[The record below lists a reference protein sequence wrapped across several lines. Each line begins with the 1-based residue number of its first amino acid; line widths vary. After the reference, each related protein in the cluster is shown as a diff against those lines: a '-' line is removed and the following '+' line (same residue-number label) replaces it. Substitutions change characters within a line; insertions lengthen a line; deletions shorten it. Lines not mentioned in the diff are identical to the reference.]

1 MKTIKILCSLLC
13 TMLLAALPAS
23 AQNTDDK
30 NKAIIETNEGSQEL
44 NTDEIS
50 VIRFDGGK
58 ITIVQPWG
66 ETFFDR
72 TLRTLT
78 FLRPNPGTLRLTAT
92 TSINPKTG
100 NRAQE
105 IDGDSKLAS
114 TWAAGDVVYV
124 YADASTTTSIGTLEP
139 KSDDYGKSTA
149 TLSGNINAT
158 NLSDGQTLY
167 FSTKDRATLDLSQQN
182 GTVESL
188 FYFTATG
195 TLTIDGGNASI
206 TNLTFSR
213 PIAIVKFTLKDKA
226 DGTSPVYAKSLTV
239 NDGTSNY
246 VITPAAL
253 SNVLFVGIPA
263 ITSQTVTLTASDGLS
278 SYSYERA
285 NVTFEDNGYYAINV
299 KMTNTTDF
307 LSIPLTFEAKTAGAV
322 VSFSSTMDTTP
333 TIEYSLNG
341 GDWTTYSSSITL
353 TNVGDKVSF
362 RGNNAT
368 YASISDGK
376 YSSFSCNKDCYIYG
390 NIMSLISKAGFASAT
405 SLTENDVFYLMF
417 YNNTHICNHASK
429 TLKLPATTLTQ
440 YCYHG
445 LFYGCSNLTKAPEL
459 PATTLAF
466 YCYAHMFS
474 NCTHLTTAPALPAT
488 TLATSCYRSMFQG
501 CTSLTTA
508 PALPATTLASS
519 CYTDMF
525 QGCTHLTTAPA
536 ALPATTLADYCYQ
549 QMFYGCTSLTTAPIL
564 PATELKTQCYYCM
577 FLNCSKLNSVTCL
590 ATDIS
595 ASNCTGSWLNNV
607 AASGTFYKALTMNSW
622 PVGPQGTYG
631 NVSGIPSGWT
641 VDNYVP
647 GALSG
652 KFTINAGGGKVN
664 FSMGNLQYQASTD
677 TWRFAPNQY
686 DMIGSDNANIS
697 DSYTGWI
704 DLFGWGTGNNP
715 TNSSTNSGNY
725 STFTDWGVNAISN
738 GGNIADLWHTLT
750 KDEWVYLFEHHTKRW
765 SNVNGVNGYVI
776 RPDGVSTAIAASYT
790 ASEWATEEAAGS
802 VFLPAA
808 CSRGGKTFNAGSW
821 GDYWTSTPYNSNDA
835 YYLYFHQGGQNPSSN
850 SGRFGGR
857 SVRLVYEPPY
867 FQGAGTEASPYL
879 ISSAADWNYLA
890 VKVNSG
896 TSYAGKFFR
905 QTANIDVTTMV
916 GNSSDSKPFSGTYDG
931 DGNTLNLDLNT
942 TTPHTAPFRLI
953 VDATIK
959 NVVTTGSVHSTDNHP
974 SGLVGET
981 DGTCT
986 IQNCRVGASV
996 GGASHSGGIVG
1007 HCYHANISIIGCVYS
1022 GTLTPASG
1030 QWTGGIIGW
1039 GGDGG
1044 GHTISISDCLFAGS
1058 FISSTSS
1065 TKFHPIGILQNQS
1078 NTKYLSNTYYTL
1090 GAQNTNDDASFV
1102 NGLAYKGK
1110 FARSIA
1116 GGADVTVAR
1125 TGATAVYDVSGITSY
1140 GTGILYDGVL
1150 YAGNGEEVS
1159 LTLSHTDAPTGY
1171 TFSQYTVSGGGT
1183 LNNPTSNSPTL
1194 TMADANQTINAD
1206 WIPQGAMT
1214 FNYTGAVQTFTA
1226 LATGYYTLEC
1236 YGAQGGTFTS
1246 NRGGYGGTSQ
1256 LTYQLTQG
1264 DVLYIYVGGQG
1275 GSIAEYKGLPDGG
1288 NGGWNG
1294 GGKGGTGVK
1303 HRNVES
1309 ETPWSGGGGG
1319 GGATHI
1325 ATNAIGPITKS
1336 TDFTSNH
1343 TNLLLIAGGGGG
1355 GCSKGEGGN
1364 AGGATGEKGFHIDN
1378 SYIWSIDWNN
1388 GTCSCGKDGMLSS
1401 WEDHSCEGCGGGG
1414 GGYVGGNTWVVQY
1427 NEPHQCYSGAGGS
1440 SWGETTNGKGYTT
1453 TTGGATEGGNGKAV
1467 ITWYG
1472 TTYPTE

>member
-13 TMLLAALPAS
+13 TMLLATLPAS

-66 ETFFDR
+66 DTFFDH

-92 TSINPKTG
+92 TSIG
-100 NRAQE
+100 SDSSNRAQE

-149 TLSGNINAT
+149 TLSGDIDAT
-158 NLSDGQTLY
+158 GLASGQTLY
-167 FSTKDRATLDLSQQN
+167 FSTQPRPFDFSSQD

-195 TLTIDGGNASI
+195 TITINGANATI
-206 TNLTFSR
+206 EDLNFSR

-226 DGTSPVYAKSLTV
+226 TGNPSINATQLTV
-239 NDGTSNY
+239 NNGTTTY
-246 VITPAAL
+246 TVTPTTATD
-253 SNVLFVGIPA
+253 VLFVGIPG
-263 ITSQTVTLTASDGLS
+263 ISDQTVSLTAIVGGIR
-278 SYSYERA
+278 YVYEKTG
-285 NVTFEDNGYYAINV
+285 VTFLNNNYYAINV
-299 KMTNTTDF
+299 KMINTA
-307 LSIPLTFEAKTAGAV
+307 IPE
-322 VSFSSTMDTTP
+322 
-333 TIEYSLNG
+333 
-341 GDWTTYSSSITL
+341 
-353 TNVGDKVSF
+353 
-362 RGNNAT
+362 
-368 YASISDGK
+368 
-376 YSSFSCNKDCYIYG
+376 
-390 NIMSLISKAGFASAT
+390 
-405 SLTENDVFYLMF
+405 
-417 YNNTHICNHASK
+417 
-429 TLKLPATTLTQ
+429 
-440 YCYHG
+440 
-445 LFYGCSNLTKAPEL
+445 
-459 PATTLAF
+459 
-466 YCYAHMFS
+466 
-474 NCTHLTTAPALPAT
+474 
-488 TLATSCYRSMFQG
+488 
-501 CTSLTTA
+501 
-508 PALPATTLASS
+508 
-519 CYTDMF
+519 
-525 QGCTHLTTAPA
+525 
-536 ALPATTLADYCYQ
+536 
-549 QMFYGCTSLTTAPIL
+549 
-564 PATELKTQCYYCM
+564 
-577 FLNCSKLNSVTCL
+577 
-590 ATDIS
+590 
-595 ASNCTGSWLNNV
+595 
-607 AASGTFYKALTMNSW
+607 
-622 PVGPQGTYG
+622 
-631 NVSGIPSGWT
+631 
-641 VDNYVP
+641 

-715 TNSSTNSGNY
+715 TNSSTNSGDY
-725 STFTDWGVNAISN
+725 STFTDWGVNTISN

-750 KDEWVYLFEHHTKRW
+750 KDEWVYLFEHHTKGW
-765 SNVNGVNGYVI
+765 STVNGVNGYVI
-776 RPDGVSTAIAASYT
+776 RPDGISTAVASSYT

-821 GDYWTSTPYNSNDA
+821 GDYWSSTPYNSNDA
-835 YYLYFHQGGQNPSSN
+835 YYLYFNSSQPYPSN
-850 SGRFGGR
+850 NTGRFGGR

-905 QTANIDVTTMV
+905 QTADIDVTTMV

-959 NVVTTGSVHSTDNHP
+959 NVVTTGTVYSTSNHP

-986 IQNCRVGASV
+986 IQNCRVSASV
-996 GGASHSGGIVG
+996 GGAQHSGGIVG

-1044 GHTISISDCLFAGS
+1044 GHTISISDCLFAGD
-1058 FISSTSS
+1058 FVYSTSS

-1102 NGLAYKGK
+1102 KGLSYKGK
-1110 FARSIA
+1110 FARSIT
-1116 GGADVTVAR
+1116 GGTGVTVAR

-1140 GTGILYDGVL
+1140 GTGIKYDGVL

-1171 TFSQYTVSGGGT
+1171 TFSQYTVNGGGT

-1275 GSIAEYKGLPDGG
+1275 GSIAEYKGFPDGG

-1294 GGKGGTGVK
+1294 GGNGGTGVK